1 MLLKIF
7 IQRATD
13 PNSQQLTFSSYK
25 NHNTAKALAGNT
37 PSGAFSFISPLY
49 GGSISDRELFV
60 TSLLMEKLESG
71 DVIMADKGFNVA
83 DILEGQGI
91 LKLGGIPVFSLFF
104 RNFLYS
110 GTIFFTVFIFVIL
123 KLW

>member
-83 DILEGQGI
+83 DILEGQWYFKAWRYTGI
-91 LKLGGIPVFSLFF
+91 
-104 RNFLYS
+104 
-110 GTIFFTVFIFVIL
+110 
-123 KLW
+123 